1 MKNRHN
7 RAAQCSL
14 SIVIAMLCMATTY
27 AQQQPTPPPIIGYG
41 FDEFHI
47 GGETGYHQI
56 SRNISMASPLFASRA
71 HLTLLATNRR
81 SDACCYGETIT
92 IHSGGTQ
99 P

>member
-1 MKNRHN
+1 MKTFTTHDWIILSWIFV
-7 RAAQCSL
+7 AATMQ
-14 SIVIAMLCMATTY
+14 SIAQTTEPD
-27 AQQQPTPPPIIGYG
+27 APIRGWG

-47 GGETGYHQI
+47 GGETRYHQI
-56 SRNISMASPLFASRA
+56 SRNISMTSPLFVSRA